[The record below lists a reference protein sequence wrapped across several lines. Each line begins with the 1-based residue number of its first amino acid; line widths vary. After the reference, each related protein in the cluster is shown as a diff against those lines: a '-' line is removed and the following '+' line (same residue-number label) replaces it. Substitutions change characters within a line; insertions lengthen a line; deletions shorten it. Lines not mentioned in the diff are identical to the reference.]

1 MKIFQS
7 LLVVLIAISLSA
19 CTVRNAPTPLS
30 CAIAGAGIGAAGA
43 GTIYAEEED
52 SEGFEEVAAAAGIG
66 AAAGALVGL
75 GVCMLFNEE
84 AAPPPPA
91 PKPAPLPEILEN
103 VGDPCEGVV
112 QLQMIHFDFDS
123 AKIREEGKPLLR
135 GLAQAL
141 QRCPQRLVRVEAHT
155 DSIGSEAYNLSL
167 SDRRASSVYMFLT
180 ENGVPASMLE
190 SKGFGEAEPV
200 ASNETEAGRKKN
212 RRVELEPLR

>member
-7 LLVVLIAISLSA
+7 LLVVIIAISLSA

-30 CAIAGAGIGAAGA
+30 CAIAGAGIGAAGTA
-43 GTIYAEEED
+43 TLYAEDNDNKD
-52 SEGFEEVAAAAGIG
+52 SDEVAAAAGIG
-66 AAAGALVGL
+66 AAAGALIGL

-84 AAPPPPA
+84 AAPPPA
-91 PKPAPLPEILEN
+91 PKPAPLPEILED

-112 QLQMIHFDFDS
+112 HLQMVNFGFDS
-123 AKIREEGKPLLR
+123 ATVTDDAKPILTA
-135 GLAQAL
+135 LAAAL

-180 ENGVPASMLE
+180 ENGVPSSMLE
-190 SKGFGEAEPV
+190 SKGFGEAEPL
-200 ASNETEAGRKKN
+200 ASNETAAGRASN